1 MNHVSAH
8 VSAQVNARVIDYYFA
23 PQSPWTYLGHQR
35 FADLVARCD
44 AKVRVK
50 PVDIARVFAVS
61 GGLPLAQRPKQRQ
74 SYRLIELARYAE
86 YLDMPI
92 NLHPKFFPVVGDAAA
107 RRVIA
112 AAKMSGDA
120 RDDAR
125 DDGAALRLAGA
136 TMRAVWT
143 EDRNIADEETLD
155 AIASACGFDASALR
169 EASGGASVQA
179 TYDANTE
186 EAIAEEVFGS
196 PTYVPRFGRAK
207 DQRFWGQD
215 RLDLLARAIERG

>member
-1 MNHVSAH
+1 MNNVSAH
-8 VSAQVNARVIDYYFA
+8 VNARVIDYYFA

-86 YLDMPI
+86 YLDMPL

-107 RRVIA
+107 RRIIA
-112 AAKMSGDA
+112 AAETSDDE
-120 RDDAR
+120 RDDA
-125 DDGAALRLAGA
+125 AALRLAGA

-143 EDRNIADEETLD
+143 EDRNIADEATLD
-155 AIASACGFDASALR
+155 AIASACGLDASALR

-215 RLDLLARAIERG
+215 RLDLLARAIERD